1 MRITRWMKF
10 PKTMIIT
17 QVESM
22 VKLKRLRRF
31 KTETNEM
38 KKSNEQKNSCE
49 ISTNENKQSIMDHGI
64 LDNTEKFLQKVMETS
79 QMLKMEQIDEKEET
93 KAKSKVG
100 SKDEYIT
107 KVGSL
112 VNAERLARF
121 SKNEDKKVGSKDE
134 YLTKV
139 ASLVNP
145 ERSARFSKNEDKK
158 VGSKDE
164 YLTKVASL
172 VNPERSARFSKNE
185 NKIVGKVGKQKK
197 TQQERENGGRDET
210 RRKKTD

>member
-1 MRITRWMKF
+1 
-10 PKTMIIT
+10 
-17 QVESM
+17 M

-31 KTETNEM
+31 KTETNGM
-38 KKSNEQKNSCE
+38 KKSNEQKTHVKFPLTRINS
-49 ISTNENKQSIMDHGI
+49 QSWTGI

-79 QMLKMEQIDEKEET
+79 QMLKMEKEET